1 MTLPERVIIA
11 AKTLVELRVYLGST
25 KRRWTPEELI
35 VTAQQ
40 IKNKKKKKEEKMS
53 RHTWQEFIEDEARDY
68 GDDISDIIV
77 FPETVMWPRDK
88 YSNEPKEDAT
98 PRHTLTVPFDAGF
111 GIAEGPRFTAW
122 GRDRVYFP
130 AQYDGAEFIGSVSRN
145 PNKEATDHVGG
156 G

>member
-68 GDDISDIIV
+68 GDDISDIV
-77 FPETVMWPRDK
+77 PWKVGKWYHGAYDPQETGPTRLWYAQLRDSDGTLDRNFRTQAHAMI
-88 YSNEPKEDAT
+88 YAT
-98 PRHTLTVPFDAGF
+98 EMVRFF
-111 GIAEGPRFTAW
+111 GEKK
-122 GRDRVYFP
+122 
-130 AQYDGAEFIGSVSRN
+130 S
-145 PNKEATDHVGG
+145 
-156 G
+156 